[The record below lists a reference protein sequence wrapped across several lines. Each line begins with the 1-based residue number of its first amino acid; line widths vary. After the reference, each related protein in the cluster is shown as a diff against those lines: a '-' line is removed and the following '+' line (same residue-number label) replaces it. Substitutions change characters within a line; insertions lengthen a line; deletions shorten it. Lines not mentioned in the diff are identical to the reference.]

1 MELQKK
7 KVNRSPVFVYN
18 EEVIVEDIDESIV
31 ENIIT
36 PIDIYSDNSANSDIV
51 GAEAEAEVEVEEKQA
66 ETIILGE
73 GETLR
78 LLALELFG
86 DKAFWVYIYQE
97 NIDLIPNPNI
107 VSSGLKLRIPDID
120 KYFIRK
126 DDSESISKAMQ
137 EGIRILEGKKRF

>member
-1 MELQKK
+1 MVLG
-7 KVNRSPVFVYN
+7 YN
-18 EEVIVEDIDESIV
+18 EEVIVEDIVESNV
-31 ENIIT
+31 ENNII
-36 PIDIYSDNSANSDIV
+36 PIDIYSANSDLV
-51 GAEAEAEVEVEEKQA
+51 GLGLEVEAEVEERQV
-66 ETIILGE
+66 ETIILAE

-107 VSSGLKLRIPDID
+107 VSSGLKLKIPDID

-126 DDSESISKAMQ
+126 DDSESISKAMR
-137 EGIRILEGKKRF
+137 EGVKALDKKRYF

>member
-1 MELQKK
+1 MVLG
-7 KVNRSPVFVYN
+7 YN
-18 EEVIVEDIDESIV
+18 EEVIVEDIVESIV
-31 ENIIT
+31 ENNIV
-36 PIDIYSDNSANSDIV
+36 PIDIYSADSDLLGLEV
-51 GAEAEAEVEVEEKQA
+51 GLEVDERQA

-86 DKAFWVYIYQE
+86 DKTFWVYIYQE
-97 NIDLIPNPNI
+97 NIDIIPNPNI
-107 VSSGLKLRIPDID
+107 VKSGLKLKIPDID

>member
-18 EEVIVEDIDESIV
+18 EEVIVEDIVESNV
-31 ENIIT
+31 ENNII
-36 PIDIYSDNSANSDIV
+36 PIDIYSANSDLV
-51 GAEAEAEVEVEEKQA
+51 GLGLEVEAEVEERQV

-97 NIDLIPNPNI
+97 NIDIIPNPNI
-107 VSSGLKLRIPDID
+107 VSSGLKLKIPDID

-126 DDSESISKAMQ
+126 DDSESISKAMR
-137 EGIRILEGKKRF
+137 EGVKALEKKRYF

>member
-7 KVNRSPVFVYN
+7 KVNRNMVLGYN
-18 EEVIVEDIDESIV
+18 EEVIVEDIVESNV
-31 ENIIT
+31 ENNII
-36 PIDIYSDNSANSDIV
+36 PIDIYSANSDLV
-51 GAEAEAEVEVEEKQA
+51 GLGLEVEAEVEERQV

-107 VSSGLKLRIPDID
+107 VSSGLKLKIPDID

-126 DDSESISKAMQ
+126 DDSESISKAMR
-137 EGIRILEGKKRF
+137 EGVKALDKKRYF

>member
-18 EEVIVEDIDESIV
+18 EEVIVEDTLESIV
-31 ENIIT
+31 ENNT
-36 PIDIYSDNSANSDIV
+36 TAIDFYSSDSNIV
-51 GAEAEAEVEVEEKQA
+51 EVEIEEKQA
-66 ETIILGE
+66 EIIILGE

-97 NIDLIPNPNI
+97 NIDIIPNPNI
-107 VSSGLKLRIPDID
+107 VKSGLKLKIPDID

>member
-18 EEVIVEDIDESIV
+18 EEVIVEDTLESIV
-31 ENIIT
+31 ENNT
-36 PIDIYSDNSANSDIV
+36 TAIDFYSSDSNIV
-51 GAEAEAEVEVEEKQA
+51 EVEIEEKQA
-66 ETIILGE
+66 EIIILGE

-97 NIDLIPNPNI
+97 NIDLIPNPDI
-107 VSSGLKLRIPDID
+107 VKSGLKLRIPDID

-126 DDSESISKAMQ
+126 DDSESILKAMQ
-137 EGIRILEGKKRF
+137 EGVRILEGKKRF

>member
-1 MELQKK
+1 MVLG
-7 KVNRSPVFVYN
+7 YN
-18 EEVIVEDIDESIV
+18 EEVIVEDIVESNV
-31 ENIIT
+31 ENNII
-36 PIDIYSDNSANSDIV
+36 PIDIYSANSDLV
-51 GAEAEAEVEVEEKQA
+51 GLGLEVEAEVEERQV

-107 VSSGLKLRIPDID
+107 VSSGLKLKIPDID

-126 DDSESISKAMQ
+126 DDSESISKAMR
-137 EGIRILEGKKRF
+137 EGVKALDKKRYF

>member
-7 KVNRSPVFVYN
+7 GLSRNTVLVCN
-18 EEVIVEDIDESIV
+18 EENIDEIV
-31 ENIIT
+31 NENNII
-36 PIDIYSDNSANSDIV
+36 PNDIYSGDNNIV
-51 GAEAEAEVEVEEKQA
+51 EVEVEVEEKQA

-73 GETLR
+73 GKTLR

-86 DKAFWVYIYQE
+86 DRAFWVYIYQE

-107 VSSGLKLRIPDID
+107 VSSGLKLKIPDID
-120 KYFIRK
+120 RYFIRK

-137 EGIRILEGKKRF
+137 EGVKALEEKRSF

>member
-1 MELQKK
+1 MVLG
-7 KVNRSPVFVYN
+7 YN
-18 EEVIVEDIDESIV
+18 EEVIVEDIVESNV
-31 ENIIT
+31 ENNII
-36 PIDIYSDNSANSDIV
+36 PIDIYSANSDLV
-51 GAEAEAEVEVEEKQA
+51 GLGLEVEAEVEERQV

-86 DKAFWVYIYQE
+86 DKTFWVYIYQE

-107 VSSGLKLRIPDID
+107 VSSGLKLKIPDID

-126 DDSESISKAMQ
+126 DDSESISKAMR
-137 EGIRILEGKKRF
+137 EGVKALDKKRYF

>member
-1 MELQKK
+1 MVLG
-7 KVNRSPVFVYN
+7 YN
-18 EEVIVEDIDESIV
+18 EEVIVEDIVESNV
-31 ENIIT
+31 ENNII
-36 PIDIYSDNSANSDIV
+36 PIDIYSANSDLV
-51 GAEAEAEVEVEEKQA
+51 GLGLEVEAEVEEKQA
-66 ETIILGE
+66 EIIILGE

-97 NIDLIPNPNI
+97 NIDLIPNPDI
-107 VSSGLKLRIPDID
+107 VKSGLKLRIPDID

-137 EGIRILEGKKRF
+137 EGIRILEGSTLR